1 MIKLWLD
8 GGVWIFVP
16 CRRYQRHT
24 SLHTSQQEEFQEL
37 KAKVKASGKR
47 KDVTVP
53 WSNIASYIVHHYLT
67 LWLVNPLFSRK
78 VCLEGLILPFVAGC
92 GSPSQIYPWVTI
104 TPGAGRSWVSEAF
117 LLYERGGQFLD
128 QEQYAAMKEEYDR
141 LGISPL
147 DHPTSS
153 CCFTKPNR
161 LPPYC
166 CDGWGSVW
174 RDTPEFGRSSP
185 RTYVGTQGQHRRN
198 TSPTY
203 RTRAVSTSIPAVEWN
218 KNITNVGIKMTR

>member
-78 VCLEGLILPFVAGC
+78 GCLEGLILPFVAGC
-92 GSPSQIYPWVTI
+92 GSPSQIYPWVNTKFRQKLSLWGVFAVWARRAI
-104 TPGAGRSWVSEAF
+104 PGSGAVCCHEGGVWQAGNQPLGPSNNTHIAAMGEGVGGAIPQNLAGRRHA
-117 LLYERGGQFLD
+117 LL
-128 QEQYAAMKEEYDR
+128 
-141 LGISPL
+141 
-147 DHPTSS
+147 
-153 CCFTKPNR
+153 
-161 LPPYC
+161 
-166 CDGWGSVW
+166 
-174 RDTPEFGRSSP
+174 
-185 RTYVGTQGQHRRN
+185 GTQGQHRRN

-218 KNITNVGIKMTR
+218 KNIKNVGIKMTR

>member
-1 MIKLWLD
+1 MVVFESLCP
-8 GGVWIFVP
+8 VS
-16 CRRYQRHT
+16 RRYQRHT

-53 WSNIASYIVHHYLT
+53 WSNIASYIVHYLT

-78 VCLEGLILPFVAGC
+78 GCLEGLILPFLAGC
-92 GSPSQIYPWVTI
+92 GSPSS
-104 TPGAGRSWVSEAF
+104 GRSWVSEAF

-147 DHPTSS
+147 IQQVAAAS
-153 CCFTKPNR
+153 
-161 LPPYC
+161 
-166 CDGWGSVW
+166 
-174 RDTPEFGRSSP
+174 
-185 RTYVGTQGQHRRN
+185 Q
-198 TSPTY
+198 SPTAY
-203 RTRAVSTSIPAVEWN
+203 PLVN
-218 KNITNVGIKMTR
+218 